1 MKIKKLLCTLL
12 ALCMLLSLLPVT
24 AFAAETVA
32 KGNLH
37 DGFTWSLTDDGVL
50 TISGYGTLEDFDRPM
65 GTGGAPWYKHRASIT
80 SVTFTNGI
88 TYIGSYTLY
97 GLDHVKE
104 VTLPDTLLV
113 LGDAAFNYCRG
124 LESLTLPASLEEI
137 GNAAF
142 SMMSNLKE
150 ITIPANVGMIGNEA
164 FGNCNSLQAIRVA
177 PGNLVY
183 TSDDRGVL
191 FTEDM
196 ITLLAAPGGLTGKYA
211 IPEGVECIGNRS
223 FAAVSGLNVVT
234 IPSTVDYIGDF
245 AFIMCQGLDEIWF
258 CGNFPQYGNN
268 PFSAIDGENDD
279 PFACVIAYYPANNK
293 TWTEAKRTELIP
305 NAVWE
310 PYTLAAPE
318 VTASNVAKTGKV
330 QLTWDAIPGADS
342 YKIYRATSKDGAY
355 SLMKT
360 TYGTSYV
367 NTNATAGKYYYY
379 KVVAV
384 AADGSKSA
392 PSAIVGRTCDLPRPV
407 VTASN
412 VAKSG
417 KVTLSWE
424 PVEGAVSYKIYRSTS
439 KDGTYSLMKTATGT
453 AYTNT
458 NAVAGTKYYYKVVA
472 VAEKSAANSAG
483 TQVSRTCDLPQV
495 QPTIKLDAKGRPT
508 VTWKAVD
515 GAVSYK
521 VYRST
526 SENGTYS
533 LMKTATGTAYTNTNI
548 VKGTTYF
555 YKVVAVCAN
564 TDGNAAASNIVSI
577 TAK

>member
-12 ALCMLLSLLPVT
+12 ALGMLLSLLPVT
-24 AFAAETVA
+24 VFAAETVA
-32 KGNLH
+32 KGNL
-37 DGFTWSLTDDGVL
+37 DNGFTWTLTDDGAL

-65 GTGGAPWYKHRASIT
+65 GTSGAPWYKQRASIT
-80 SVTFTNGI
+80 SVTFTHGI

-97 GLDHVKE
+97 GLNHVKQ

-113 LGDAAFNYCRG
+113 LGDAAFNNCGG
-124 LESLTLPASLEEI
+124 LETVTLPESLEEI

-142 SMMSNLKE
+142 SMMRNLKE

-223 FAAVSGLNVVT
+223 FTATAGLTVVT
-234 IPSTVDYIGDF
+234 IPSTVDYIGDY
-245 AFIMCQGLDEIWF
+245 AFMLCQGLDEIWF
-258 CGNFPQYGNN
+258 CGNFPQYGNS

-279 PFACVIAYYPANNK
+279 PFACVTAYYPADNK

-305 NAVWE
+305 NAAWE
-310 PYTLAAPE
+310 PYALAAPV

-330 QLTWDAIPGADS
+330 KLTWDAVPGADS
-342 YKIYRATSKDGAY
+342 YKVYRATSKDGKY
-355 SLMKT
+355 SLMYT
-360 TYGTSYV
+360 TEGTSYT
-367 NTNATAGKYYYY
+367 NTNATAGRYYYY
-379 KVVAV
+379 QVVTV

-407 VTASN
+407 VTATN

-417 KVTLSWE
+417 KVTLTWE
-424 PVEGAVSYKIYRSTS
+424 PVESAVSYKVYRATS
-439 KDGTYSLMKTATGT
+439 KDGTYSLMKTVTGT

-472 VAEKSAANSAG
+472 VAEKTAANSAG

-495 QPTIKLDAKGRPT
+495 QPTASLNSKGKPT

-526 SENGTYS
+526 AENGTYS
-533 LMKTATGTAYTNTNI
+533 LMKTVTGTAYTNTNCTSG
-548 VKGTTYF
+548 KTYF
-555 YKVVAVCAN
+555 YKVVAVCSN
-564 TDGNAAASNIVSI
+564 TDGNSAASKILSI